1 MILYQNDAIGFRHA
15 VDRNTLVGEIEHAY
29 VKQMGRSVGASEKH
43 SWNNSLRFMET
54 AVRNALVPDD
64 CGVLIEYNIPS
75 SLKRIDFIISGHDE
89 RGEENFVIVELK
101 QWEKACLAGKE
112 DLVLTHLNGAMRE
125 TTHPSY
131 QAYSYKRYLSDMNEA
146 IYSKNLHAFPCA
158 YLHNYIP
165 GCPEPLLDQQFEAT
179 IRNSP
184 IFFSPDVE
192 KLEAFIQKYV
202 GKGKGMDIL
211 YEIEH
216 GKIRPSRKFVDSISE
231 MFEGNE
237 VFTLLDEQRV
247 AYSNIIKYASEAK
260 KKTTLIVNGGPGT
273 GKSVVAMNA
282 FVTLLKQGNNIKFV
296 APNASFKEAMVD
308 MLSRAHTNS
317 KKRLN
322 ALFSGSMVYFDA
334 PSDAFD
340 VLLVDEAHRLK
351 GKGTYMYKGV
361 SQIED
366 IIKASKVNVF
376 FIDDLQR
383 IRPDDEGSRQK
394 IKKVA
399 NELGSEIVEVQL
411 LAQFRC
417 SGAEGFLRWIDH
429 NLQIEETAN
438 FLYWDSDSFQFK
450 VFDDPTQLSDTITQ
464 MQEKG
469 LKARLL
475 AGYAWPW
482 TSAKEGN
489 ADAGVCDVSIPECNF
504 AMPWNSRKD
513 PYNWAVEDSKKNQ
526 IGCVHTC
533 QGLEFDYV
541 GVLIG
546 NDLQYNPKT
555 MKIEANYQNYYDTTG
570 KKGLKQN
577 PGELTTL
584 IKNIYRVL
592 LSRGMKGCYVFCRD
606 KKLQEY
612 LKDRLSLRCEGTRD

>member
-1 MILYQNDAIGFRHA
+1 MILYQSDAIGFRKA
-15 VDRNTLVGEIEHAY
+15 VDSNMIVGEIEQAY
-29 VKQMGRSVGASEKH
+29 VTQMGRTVGQNERH

-54 AVRNALVPDD
+54 AVRNAMVPDD

-75 SLKRIDFIISGHDE
+75 SLKRIDFIIAGHDE

-101 QWEKACLAGKE
+101 QWEKASLTGKE
-112 DLVLTHLNGAMRE
+112 DLVATQLNGAIRE

-146 IYSKNLHAFPCA
+146 IYSKDLHPFSCA
-158 YLHNYIP
+158 YLHNYLP
-165 GCPEPLLDQQFEAT
+165 GSPEPLLDKQFEDT
-179 IRNSP
+179 IKKSP

-192 KLEAFIQKYV
+192 KLEAFIKRYV

-216 GKIRPSRKFVDSISE
+216 GKIRPSRKFVDSIAE
-231 MFEGNE
+231 MFEGND

-247 AYSNIIKYASEAK
+247 AYSNIMNYASEAK
-260 KKTTLIVNGGPGT
+260 GKTTLIVNGGPGT
-273 GKSVVAMNA
+273 GKSVVAMHA
-282 FVTLLKQGNNIKFV
+282 FVALLKQGNNIRFV
-296 APNASFKEAMVD
+296 APNASFKEAMVA
-308 MLSRAHTNS
+308 MLSSNHKHA

-322 ALFSGSMVYFDA
+322 ALFSGSMVYVDA
-334 PSDAFD
+334 PLDQFD

-366 IIKASKVNVF
+366 IIKASRVNVF

-394 IKKVA
+394 IKEVA
-399 NELGSEIVEVQL
+399 SKYGSNLVEVQL

-417 SGAEGFLRWIDH
+417 SGAEGFLRWLDH
-429 NLQIEETAN
+429 ALQIEETAN
-438 FLYWDSDSFQFK
+438 YLDWDSDAFQFNIC
-450 VFDDPTQLSDTITQ
+450 DDPNQLADRIAQ
-464 MQEKG
+464 LQDKG

-482 TSAKEGN
+482 TAAGDSNDN
-489 ADAGVCDVSIPECNF
+489 AQVCDVSMSEWDF

-513 PYNWAVEDSKKNQ
+513 PYDWAVNDSKKSQ
-526 IGCVHTC
+526 IGCVHTS

-541 GVLIG
+541 GVIIG
-546 NDLQYNPKT
+546 NDLRYNPDT
-555 MKIEANYQNYYDTTG
+555 MLLEASYQDYYDTTG

-577 PGELTTL
+577 PGELTAL
-584 IKNIYRVL
+584 VKNIYRVL

-606 KKLQEY
+606 KNLQEY
-612 LKDRLSLRCEGTRD
+612 LHTRLSLRCEGTKE